1 MVPLDQ
7 EDQSQEEDDIPL
19 LEGFHWDSLM
29 EVSASTTSRKR
40 SLSESSLA
48 PGSTPSVFTSLT
60 SPETTQREGLDREQ
74 QGSSIFRRKE
84 AQKEPELEKMLCEIE
99 AKVETQVDKRTVMEL
114 QQSDSFLVDSG
125 SGTDQYDS
133 QGTGKRRR
141 GVKVSD
147 GNSWHE
153 I

>member
-48 PGSTPSVFTSLT
+48 PGSTASVFTSLA
-60 SPETTQREGLDREQ
+60 SPETSQREGLEKEQ
-74 QGSSIFRRKE
+74 LGSSLFGNKE
-84 AQKEPELEKMLCEIE
+84 AQREPELEKMLCKIE
-99 AKVETQVDKRTVMEL
+99 AKVETQADERTVTEL
-114 QQSDSFLVDSG
+114 QRSDSFLVDSA

-147 GNSWHE
+147 GNSWHK

>member
-60 SPETTQREGLDREQ
+60 SPETPQREGLDREQ
-74 QGSSIFRRKE
+74 QGSSVFGSKE
-84 AQKEPELEKMLCEIE
+84 AQQEPQLEKMLCEIE
-99 AKVETQVDKRTVMEL
+99 AKVETEADKRTVMEL
-114 QQSDSFLVDSG
+114 QRSDSLVDSG
-125 SGTDQYDS
+125 SGSDQYDG

>member
-29 EVSASTTSRKR
+29 EVSGSTTSRKR

-48 PGSTPSVFTSLT
+48 PGSNPSVFTSLT
-60 SPETTQREGLDREQ
+60 SPETPQREGLDREP
-74 QGSSIFRRKE
+74 QGSSVFGSKE
-84 AQKEPELEKMLCEIE
+84 EQREPELEKMLCEI
-99 AKVETQVDKRTVMEL
+99 VETQADKRTVMEL

-125 SGTDQYDS
+125 SGTDQYDG

-141 GVKVSD
+141 RVKVSN